1 MNNLVTWQ
9 ESELPKVESQIRYF
23 INNHTANEQ
32 LKKSML
38 YSINA
43 GGKRI
48 RPLLVLATVAAF
60 DQSATK
66 QTYQIAAALEM
77 IHTYSLI
84 HDDLPAMDDD
94 NLRRGQATN
103 HVVFGEA
110 IAILA
115 GDALLTSA
123 FELVAEIELEANKK
137 NYLLHLLAK
146 SAGASGMVAGQ
157 VSDIQSEQTQLTF
170 SELAALHQKK
180 TGALIRFA
188 VVSGG
193 IIADQS
199 EQVLSQLDDFASH
212 LGLAFQIR
220 DDLLDE
226 LATTE
231 QMGKKTQKDSAAGKN
246 TYPALLGVEKAKAA
260 LTAQLAQARE
270 ILANLSFNGF
280 DPSLLQE
287 IIKLFELERGSK

>member
-1 MNNLVTWQ
+1 MNDLATWQ
-9 ESELPKVESQIRYF
+9 EDKLPEVEKQIEDF
-23 INNHTANEQ
+23 IKTHTANEQ
-32 LKKSML
+32 LQESML

-48 RPLLVLATVAAF
+48 RPLLLLATVAAF
-60 DQSATK
+60 GKNITK
-66 QTYQIAAALEM
+66 QDYQVAAALEM
-77 IHTYSLI
+77 VHTYSLI

-94 NLRRGQATN
+94 HLRRGQATN

-110 IAILA
+110 LAILA
-115 GDALLTSA
+115 GDALLTSS
-123 FELVAEIELEANKK
+123 FELVAEIKLEATCK
-137 NYLLHLLAK
+137 NRLLHLLAK
-146 SAGASGMVAGQ
+146 SAGASGMIAGQ
-157 VSDIQSEQTQLTF
+157 VRDIQSEQEQLSF

-188 VVSGG
+188 VVGGG
-193 IIADQS
+193 ILADQS
-199 EQVLSQLDDFASH
+199 EQVLSQLDNFASY

-246 TYPALLGVEKAKAA
+246 TYPALLGIEQAKAA
-260 LTAQLAQARE
+260 LTTQLAQARK
-270 ILANLSFNGF
+270 ILANLSFNDF
-280 DPSLLQE
+280 DPTLLQE
-287 IIKLFELERGSK
+287 MIQLFELERGSQ